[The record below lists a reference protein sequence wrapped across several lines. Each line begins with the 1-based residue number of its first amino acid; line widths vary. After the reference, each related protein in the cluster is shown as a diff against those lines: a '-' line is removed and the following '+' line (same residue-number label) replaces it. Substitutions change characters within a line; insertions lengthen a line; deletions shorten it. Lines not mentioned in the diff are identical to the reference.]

1 MGSGEK
7 TTFVKIFEE
16 YSDRNL
22 KEKLLYELCES
33 IVTNWREFAAEQ
45 KTEKG
50 TLIFLLMLLRI
61 MLMMLLY
68 SAEAYIL

>member
-1 MGSGEK
+1 MGSGDK